1 MHSFEVHV
9 CVLSLIQFFATPWT
23 VVCQA
28 PLSMGF
34 PRQEYW
40 NGLPF
45 PSLVELPDS
54 GIEPLPPALAGRF
67 FTTEPLGKPSFKV
80 SSPKYPVIIAVVLT
94 YVHNSFL
101 LLPLE
106 SGA

>member
-1 MHSFEVHV
+1 
-9 CVLSLIQFFATPWT
+9 
-23 VVCQA
+23 
-28 PLSMGF
+28 MGF
-34 PRQEYW
+34 SSQEYW
-40 NGLPF
+40 SGLPF
-45 PSLVELPDS
+45 LPPGDLPDP
-54 GIEPLPPALAGRF
+54 GTEPRSLESPALAGGF

-80 SSPKYPVIIAVVLT
+80 SSPKYSVIIVVVLT

>member
-1 MHSFEVHV
+1 M
-9 CVLSLIQFFATPWT
+9 CILSLIPLFATPWT
-23 VVCQA
+23 IVFQA

-40 NGLPF
+40 SGLSF
-45 PSLVELPDS
+45 PSPVDLPDS
-54 GIEPLPPALAGRF
+54 GIEPLPPALAGGF

-80 SSPKYPVIIAVVLT
+80 SYPKYSVIIVVVLT